1 MTTTANAPLSTRF
14 KTGLVYTDGKTRA
27 YIVSVDESAGRVNI
41 VRLSDGR
48 VGSIRTPS
56 NGVIP
61 LFGGSEPTAA
71 DRKMVDAAMA
81 DMGDPDYAWCPG
93 HVAKLTSSGKKTASK
108 GGLDPEGTYVVTKV
122 NSTTVDVVPLGTTDG
137 TNFLRMPPELIIPAF
152 LRSTAVK

>member
-1 MTTTANAPLSTRF
+1 MTIQTPLSIRF
-14 KTGLVYTDGKTRA
+14 KAGLVYTHADGTRA
-27 YIVSVDESAGRVNI
+27 YISKVDDLQEWVHI
-41 VRLSDGR
+41 VLVKNGKTGVLKSRNGTLS
-48 VGSIRTPS
+48 
-56 NGVIP
+56 
-61 LFGGSEPTAA
+61 LFGGEEPTEEEQEVIDAALA
-71 DRKMVDAAMA
+71 DR
-81 DMGDPDYAWCPG
+81 GDPGYAWCPG